1 MRPQKAYTTVMGVPV
16 RLLIADDSDIVRR
29 AIYRLLEHES
39 GITIIGEARNY
50 TELLGVLSESTP
62 EVVLMDLRMPD
73 EKQFDADTI
82 KAHLGSSCLL
92 AMSIY
97 ADEETASLARNYGA
111 LKLLDKSSLGST
123 LIPAIEECTREK
135 GNAQNA

>member
-1 MRPQKAYTTVMGVPV
+1 MGAPI

-50 TELLGVLSESTP
+50 TELLSIFSQSTP

-73 EKQFDADTI
+73 ENQFDADTI
-82 KAHLGSSCLL
+82 KAHLGGSCLL
-92 AMSIY
+92 AMSIF
-97 ADEETASLARNYGA
+97 ADEETASLARSYGA
-111 LKLLDKSSLGST
+111 
-123 LIPAIEECTREK
+123 
-135 GNAQNA
+135 